1 MIETAARLLRHRG
14 LVWTLAVREVK
25 ARYRGSALGFLWSLA
40 NPLLLLGVY
49 SLVFDVIFGARW
61 EGTDPYAV
69 FLLSGLFAWT
79 WATSALL
86 DGATALSANAGLIRK
101 AVFPAEVLPVVVV
114 IAHGV
119 HFLLALPI
127 VLAGVGLGRWAG
139 YPIGGLGLILL
150 PLVIALAAI
159 ALAGAGLGL
168 AALHVHFKDVRDLL
182 QNALTMGFFLA
193 PILYPLHGIDG
204 IHPALSW
211 VVRLNPATPFVRAFQ
226 AVLFEGASPSGLIWA
241 AMAAVAMTAWVMGTW
256 IFERLS
262 ETLVEAV

>member
-1 MIETAARLLRHRG
+1 MIETAVRLYRHRG
-14 LVWTLAVREVK
+14 LLWTLAVREVK
-25 ARYRGSALGFLWSLA
+25 ARYRGSALGFVWSLA

-49 SLVFDVIFGARW
+49 SVVFDVIFGARW
-61 EGTDPYAV
+61 PGTDPYAV

-86 DGATALSANAGLIRK
+86 DGAAALSANAGLIRK

-127 VLAGVGLGRWAG
+127 VLGGVGLGRWFG
-139 YPIGGLGLILL
+139 YPIGGAAVVLL
-150 PLVIALAAI
+150 PLVIVVAAVALSGAA
-159 ALAGAGLGL
+159 LGL

-193 PILYPLHGIDG
+193 PIIYPLQGVEG

-211 VVRLNPATPFVRAFQ
+211 VVRLNPATPFIRAFQ
-226 AVLFEGASPSGLIWA
+226 AVLFEGRAPSLTLWGAMVGL
-241 AMAAVAMTAWVMGTW
+241 AVAAWVVGTW
-256 IFERLS
+256 IFNRLA